1 MNEVL
6 EKLNRFTRREHKA
19 EEVYLFDVILC
30 DNDIDRD
37 MERFSEEAL
46 AQLQKLFIGKTGIF
60 DHDAKSS
67 GQTAR
72 IFDTELVQDTQ
83 KKTADG
89 RAYVCL
95 KAHAYMVRTA
105 ANADLIAPAH
115 CVADILA
122 NKAAGKMSGVLTVED
137 GVALDGKI
145 ERVDEFYQKGVR
157 MIGLTWNY
165 ENCIGYPCKDD
176 AAEHMLGLKPFGIEA
191 VQRMNELGIMIDTS
205 HLSEGG
211 FWDVVKHSSKP
222 FMASHSCARALRNHR
237 RNLTDEQLRALA
249 EKGGICGV
257 NFYSAFLHTDGDL
270 TKIDDIV
277 RHMVYIADKA
287 GIETVAMG
295 SDFDGIDCELEM
307 KDFSGFPALIEKMQK
322 YFTDDEIDLIT
333 HKNFL
338 RIL

>member
-1 MNEVL
+1 MKIIDLHCDTLMECYL
-6 EKLNRFTRREHKA
+6 SGRKLRESIGH
-19 EEVYLFDVILC
+19 
-30 DNDIDRD
+30 IDL
-37 MERFSEEAL
+37 MKMKEGGAL
-46 AQLQKLFIGKTGIF
+46 AQMFAIFIPTN
-60 DHDAKSS
+60 DSAKRH
-67 GQTAR
+67 GA
-72 IFDTELVQDTQ
+72 TQ
-83 KKTADG
+83 APYDYFNSVVDLYNKE
-89 RAYVCL
+89 
-95 KAHAYMVRTA
+95 MA

-145 ERVDEFYQKGVR
+145 ERIDEFYQKGVR

-176 AAEHMLGLKPFGIEA
+176 PKEHMLGLKPFGIEA
-191 VQRMNELGIMIDTS
+191 IKRMNELGIMIDTS

-211 FWDVVKHSSKP
+211 FWDVIKHSSKP
-222 FMASHSCARALRNHR
+222 FMASHSCARALRDHR

-270 TKIDDIV
+270 TRVDDIV
-277 RHMVYIADKA
+277 RHMVYIANKA

-295 SDFDGIDCELEM
+295 SDFDGIDNPQELKNYAGM
-307 KDFSGFPALIEKMQK
+307 PLLVDALGKHFS
-322 YFTDDEIDLIT
+322 DDQIDKICSG
-333 HKNFL
+333 NAL
-338 RIL
+338 RIMQDCIG

>member
-1 MNEVL
+1 MKIIDLHCDTLMECYL
-6 EKLNRFTRREHKA
+6 SGRKLRESIGH
-19 EEVYLFDVILC
+19 
-30 DNDIDRD
+30 IDL
-37 MERFSEEAL
+37 MKMKEGGAL
-46 AQLQKLFIGKTGIF
+46 AQMFAIFIPTN
-60 DHDAKSS
+60 DSAKRH
-67 GQTAR
+67 GA
-72 IFDTELVQDTQ
+72 TQ
-83 KKTADG
+83 APYDYFNSVVDLYNKE
-89 RAYVCL
+89 
-95 KAHAYMVRTA
+95 MA

-176 AAEHMLGLKPFGIEA
+176 PKEHMLGLKPFGIEA

-211 FWDVVKHSSKP
+211 FWDVIKHSSKP
-222 FMASHSCARALRNHR
+222 FMASHSCARALRDHR
-237 RNLTDEQLRALA
+237 RKLRALA

-277 RHMVYIADKA
+277 RHMVYIANKA

-295 SDFDGIDCELEM
+295 SDFDGIDNPQELKNYAGMPLLVDALGKHFSADQIDKICSGNALRIM
-307 KDFSGFPALIEKMQK
+307 KDCIG
-322 YFTDDEIDLIT
+322 
-333 HKNFL
+333 
-338 RIL
+338 